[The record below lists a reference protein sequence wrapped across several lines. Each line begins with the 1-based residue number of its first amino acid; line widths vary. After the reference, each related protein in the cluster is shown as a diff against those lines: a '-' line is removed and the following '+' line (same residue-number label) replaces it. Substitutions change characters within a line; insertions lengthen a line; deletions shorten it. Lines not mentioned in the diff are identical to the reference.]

1 MGCHAAD
8 SVGARDDYAKQTDNN
23 NEEIVYFTASVVI
36 LLMPNVNKQRL
47 YLGHEQQVIS
57 VAVSTEDGSI
67 LASGELGHVPAIH
80 VWSRK
85 SLETINV
92 IKGMHVQGVHLLQF
106 SNDNK
111 FLVSCSLATP
121 AAVIVYDWSTA
132 EVVISTSV
140 QSPIQEIFLLQE
152 ISQIKQ
158 SGQRPRYDEMDHEEI
173 AAFESKP

>member
-1 MGCHAAD
+1 LGCHAAD

-92 IKGMHVQGVHLLQF
+92 IKGMHV
-106 SNDNK
+106 
-111 FLVSCSLATP
+111 
-121 AAVIVYDWSTA
+121 
-132 EVVISTSV
+132 
-140 QSPIQEIFLLQE
+140 
-152 ISQIKQ
+152 
-158 SGQRPRYDEMDHEEI
+158 
-173 AAFESKP
+173 